1 MIIPRELRFREKY
14 HDGPSGPYD
23 FSRDAPGRLLPE
35 REITLMSNVFLTTV
49 TGILFLGGLWLFGLA
64 FTVTSNMLLIFL
76 AGVLLVT
83 FALMIPFHL
92 LEKIG

>member
-35 REITLMSNVFLTTV
+35 REITLMSNVV
-49 TGILFLGGLWLFGLA
+49 TAIIAGILFVGGFWLFGLA

-83 FALMIPFHL
+83 FALMIPFHF